1 MPHTALLIIPGNFEE
16 SGEISAPVFKHNALE
31 IVTVPGGCNNYDS
44 LRKDVYFQTHTSK
57 TAVP

>member
-16 SGEISAPVFKHNALE
+16 SGEISAPVSKHSTLE
-31 IVTVPGGCNNYDS
+31 SLTVPSGCNNYDL
-44 LRKDVYFQTHTSK
+44 LRKDVHFQTRTSK